1 MEYEFSDIPKAIY
14 EAKKKC
20 AESWPQYRYLKEMKE
35 VTLFRLM
42 NQYPIPDASEAEK
55 KRYAKSHPDYIKAIE
70 ELKTA
75 SRAYETDQAHLIAR
89 QAELEVQR
97 SIQSTKRAEMQ
108 LI

>member
-1 MEYEFSDIPKAIY
+1 MNYEFNDIPKAIY

-42 NQYPIPDASEAEK
+42 NAYPIADGSEAER
-55 KRYAKSHPDYIKAIE
+55 KRFAKSHPDYLKAIE
-70 ELKTA
+70 DLKTA
-75 SRAYETDQAHLIAR
+75 SEIYETDQAHLIAR
-89 QAELEVQR
+89 QAELDVQR